1 MYILKAAAEASEG
14 IWNLRASTNP
24 LAPSDFLVQSVDAN
38 SLSISIKPQ
47 GPDTATATATGQFT
61 FTGTPKTG
69 ADVTG
74 TIFSLNLFSNGVLSK
89 TETWSAGAD
98 VQRVK
103 TDFSY
108 YLSQLSGDDYFE
120 GSAKTASADKVQGS
134 GGNDSFKG
142 YGGDGLNQDY
152 FFGGAG
158 TDTSIYQ
165 GKVSDYVIKA
175 DKKIWDGLKADG
187 STVSGFTVKD
197 GVTGRDGTDSLVEV
211 ERLQFTDKTINLTI
225 QAKAAAAPQADVARL
240 SELYIAFFNRIPDAD
255 GMSYWIDQMGAGKK
269 ITEIAD
275 SFYAAGVQY
284 ASLTG
289 FSAGTTNTDF
299 VKVIYKNVLGRSGTT
314 APPDVDVNNWVN
326 NLTSGADSRGSL
338 INTVLSAAHA
348 YKGDATWG
356 WVSNLLDN
364 KITVAKSF
372 AIDWGL
378 NYNTTND
385 AITQGMAIANAV
397 TSTDTTAA
405 IALIG
410 VNGSNLQ
417 LV

>member
-1 MYILKAAAEASEG
+1 MYMLKAAAEASEG
-14 IWNLRASTNP
+14 LWNLRASTNP
-24 LAPSDFLVQSVDAN
+24 LALSEILVQSVDAN
-38 SLSISIKPQ
+38 SLSVSVPPSR
-47 GPDTATATATGQFT
+47 GPITLTATGQFT
-61 FTGTPKTG
+61 INGTPKTL

-74 TIFSLNLFSNGVLSK
+74 TIFSTNLFVNGVLSQ

-98 VQRVK
+98 IQRV
-103 TDFSY
+103 TDDTYLFS
-108 YLSQLSGDDYFE
+108 LLSGDDYFE
-120 GSAKTASADKVQGS
+120 GSAKTAGADKVQGL

-197 GVTGRDGTDSLVEV
+197 GVAGRDGTDSLVEV